1 MIAQGEKEG
10 YNIGRKM
17 QEGCSGKKK
26 RICPSFRRKMK

>member
-17 QEGCSGKKK
+17 QEGGMQWKKEENLSK
-26 RICPSFRRKMK
+26 F